1 VRQDEPRKGLTIAAI
16 LKALLVAALIVGVMF
31 FLLKNTPF

>member
-1 VRQDEPRKGLTIAAI
+1 MRQDEPRKGLTIAAI
-16 LKALLVAALIVGVMF
+16 LMALLVAALIVGVMF